1 MSSPSEEPVNRK
13 QLATFR
19 DVYRI
24 QKSIEEETIHLAGGD
39 GSSVVAWAE
48 KPKAE
53 GHFMSL
59 KTSSSAPPPG
69 SNLAGEIFVLII
81 QTKYQQECWCKH
93 GHRFA
98 GLDATHN
105 TTHYENMSLFTLLIC
120 DKWGHGMSNT
130 FLIEEYHRLNF
141 MSRNACCLDD
151 FFQCTGRDN

>member
-1 MSSPSEEPVNRK
+1 MSLPSEEPVNRK

-24 QKSIEEETIHLAGGD
+24 QKSIEEETIRLAGGD

-48 KPKAE
+48 KLKAE

-59 KTSSSAPPPG
+59 KTSSRAPPPG
-69 SNLAGEIFVLII
+69 SNLAGEIFILII
-81 QTKYQQECWCKH
+81 QTKYQRECWRKH

-105 TTHYENMSLFTLLIC
+105 TTHYENMSLFTLLIR

-130 FLIEEYHRLNF
+130 FLIEKNPRLNF

-151 FFQCTGRDN
+151 FFQCTGRDD